1 MLRAWHY
8 SERFPDPASKERIIA
23 LGHAVQAKPMAAKA
37 GVLAAQ
43 RSQCAWAGIYLQGV
57 QAAQHPQH
65 PAIRLSSSSSLSCTD
80 RNTFCA
86 TKCERVRVYP
96 AQHQAVDAAL
106 VGCLQSPQWEQP
118 SWPSSGQLAAS
129 WQAAPRQHARHPG
142 VRRPH
147 QLPLDWRQVAI
158 TCLTCNTGDSLR
170 ETESH
175 LSKGSLS
182 VLLRACRL
190 SIGGLCLAGVAFV
203 LQTYMV

>member
-1 MLRAWHY
+1 MRSAMQY
-8 SERFPDPASKERIIA
+8 R
-23 LGHAVQAKPMAAKA
+23 
-37 GVLAAQ
+37 
-43 RSQCAWAGIYLQGV
+43 RSQWPQRPVCLQHKGV
-57 QAAQHPQH
+57 NAHGRVYTYRASRLRSILS
-65 PAIRLSSSSSLSCTD
+65 IRHTIVLILFPVLH
-80 RNTFCA
+80 RPHTFCA
-86 TKCERVRVYP
+86 TQCERVRVYA

-106 VGCLQSPQWEQP
+106 VGSLQSPQWEQP

-129 WQAAPRQHARHPG
+129 WQAAPRQHACHPG

-158 TCLTCNTGDSLR
+158 TCLTYDTGDSLR

-175 LSKGSLS
+175 LSKGSFS